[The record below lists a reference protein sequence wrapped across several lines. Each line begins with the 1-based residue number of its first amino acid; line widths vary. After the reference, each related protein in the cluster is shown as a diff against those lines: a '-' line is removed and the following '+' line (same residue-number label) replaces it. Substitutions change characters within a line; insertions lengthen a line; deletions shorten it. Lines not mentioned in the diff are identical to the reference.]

1 MQNLGVSGE
10 DLISKYLKQTLALP
24 FHKKARFP
32 ALSTLVKCGGI
43 FFEYPQFLII
53 FRDKTKN
60 DIMIYP
66 SIISKPNY
74 LLLNK
79 KDFNEKLDTTK
90 SRQRKGF
97 QVFMTTTK
105 LLPYK

>member
-1 MQNLGVSGE
+1 MLQNLGVSGE
-10 DLISKYLKQTLALP
+10 ELISKYLKQTLALP

-60 DIMIYP
+60 DRMGGGFECNPFVNSARMALRIR
-66 SIISKPNY
+66 IS
-74 LLLNK
+74 L
-79 KDFNEKLDTTK
+79 
-90 SRQRKGF
+90 
-97 QVFMTTTK
+97 
-105 LLPYK
+105 